1 MGSRPRFFVGIRYLC
16 GKNVMQTIEIFKD
29 TGVFVAGSTVRGPV
43 ADPSEP
49 YAGFSLCTYTG
60 DADSH
65 TNACREALAGA
76 LGIPPA
82 NVIAPRQTHSSAV
95 AVFREGMPV
104 PDGVDALVCATP
116 GYAIGVNTA
125 DCVPVLL
132 ADSTARIVGAA
143 HAGWRGAAGGIIGE
157 TVAAMEALGAD
168 PQRMEAIVGACIH
181 AECFEVGVEVAAQFP
196 PQCVR
201 RCYGARPHVDL
212 VEAVRLGLLGAGV
225 AAGNIAVA
233 QGCTL
238 CSPHRYFSARS
249 LGVRSGR
256 NFTFIMLR

>member
-1 MGSRPRFFVGIRYLC
+1 
-16 GKNVMQTIEIFKD
+16 MQEIEIFKD

-43 ADPSEP
+43 ADPSAP

-60 DADSH
+60 DEAMH
-65 TNACREALAGA
+65 AAACRATLAGA
-76 LGIPPA
+76 LGIAPER
-82 NVIAPRQTHSSAV
+82 VVAPRQTHSSNV
-95 AVFREGMPV
+95 LVYRGGDSTPE
-104 PDGVDALVCATP
+104 DVDALVCDVP
-116 GYAIGVNTA
+116 GYAIGINTA
-125 DCVPVLL
+125 DCVPVLFVD
-132 ADSTARIVGAA
+132 AEAGVVGAA
-143 HAGWRGAAGGIIGE
+143 HAGWRGAAGGIVSR
-157 TVAAMEALGAD
+157 TVAKMKSIGAE
-168 PQRMEAIVGACIH
+168 PGSIEVFIGACIH
-181 AECFEVGVEVAAQFP
+181 AECFEVGEEVAAQFP

-212 VEAVRLGLLGAGV
+212 VEAVRLGLVGAGV
-225 AAGNIAVA
+225 AEGKITVA